1 MDTLWK
7 SAAPRCA
14 TTVLVFGVTAL
25 IIFFNGGIGIG
36 FYNHVGILLLVRRS
50 LNANYLPGDFSISV
64 WLYHH
69 RQFVELIAGL
79 ARIMGEERAVIVLSV
94 LSTLALSAA
103 LLCLCRALRL
113 PLAAYCVVGLFVAL
127 SVGWTG
133 HGFEENTF
141 VGDREISPT
150 NLAHACALLA
160 VAAWLTERYRLTAF
174 CVGLTVFFHLQIGV
188 IFALVFALFYA
199 AQLRR
204 FRVYDLFAFAAL
216 FVIPALFPLWDLWQM
231 MQRGLLGASYSLQFV
246 NFRFL
251 HHFELQSAAS
261 AAWVAA
267 HLLVQVAAYWWL
279 RRTGRPESRQVGV
292 LLMMSLVLTAFSLA
306 HFADYYLLRTGT
318 IIRLQFLRVSPFITL
333 FGTLLLVT
341 ALNAWAE
348 DGASRGERRRVRSFL
363 VYACLIL
370 AIGAQLLYAATG
382 GRPDYSLGVRR
393 YVDEPSRWVE
403 ICRWI
408 NAHGPPNTVYLAPPG
423 NEGFGYL
430 ANRSTVVEYKIAP
443 DGAQYLNEWFERL
456 RDLAGG
462 SLPDA
467 AGWDNVAL
475 LNQAYSRLR
484 SEHLVALGKKYRA
497 AYAVLPQSS
506 MAALDV
512 VYRNSEYRLVRLTE

>member
-7 SAAPRCA
+7 TGASRCVSP
-14 TTVLVFGVTAL
+14 VLVTGVTAL

-50 LNANYLPGDFSISV
+50 LNASYLPGDFSLSV

-79 ARIMGEERAVIVLSV
+79 ARIVGEDRAVIVLSV

-150 NLAHACALLA
+150 NLAHACVLLA
-160 VAAWLTERYRLTAF
+160 VASWLTERYRLTAF
-174 CVGLTVFFHLQIGV
+174 CAGLTVFFHLQIGV

-199 AQLRR
+199 AQLKR
-204 FRVYDLFAFAAL
+204 FRVYELLSFAAL
-216 FVIPALFPLWDLWQM
+216 FLMPAFFPLWDLWQM
-231 MQRGLLGASYSLQFV
+231 TQRGLLGASYSLQFV

-251 HHFELQSAAS
+251 HHFELESAAS
-261 AAWVAA
+261 AAWVGA
-267 HLLVQVAAYWWL
+267 HVLVQLAAYWWL
-279 RRTGRPESRQVGV
+279 RRTGKPESRQVGV
-292 LLMMSLVLTAFSLA
+292 LLMISLVLTAFSLA
-306 HFADYYLLRTGT
+306 HFADYYLLRTTT
-318 IIRLQFLRVSPFITL
+318 IIRLQFLRVSPFISL
-333 FGTLLLVT
+333 FGTLALVT

-348 DGASRGERRRVRSFL
+348 EGAGRAERRKVRSFL
-363 VYACLIL
+363 VYACLFL
-370 AIGAQLLYAATG
+370 AIGTQLLHASTS
-382 GRPDYSLGVRR
+382 GRPDYSLRVKR
-393 YVDEPSRWVE
+393 YVDEPSRWIE

-408 NAHGPPNTVYLAPPG
+408 DVHGPAGAVYLAPPG
-423 NEGFGYL
+423 NEGFAYL

-443 DGAQYLNEWFERL
+443 DGGQYLNEWFERL

-462 SLPDA
+462 TLPDA
-467 AGWDNVAL
+467 PGWDNVAL

-484 SEHLVALGKKYRA
+484 SEQLVALGKKYGA
-497 AYAVLPQSS
+497 GYAVLPQSS
-506 MAALDV
+506 MATLDV